1 MKKKIVWASQI
12 NRCMEERRKEEIQKE
27 YMKVTSE
34 MKEKKVIIK
43 NLVRGVGFGAALSP
57 RMLGCC

>member
-1 MKKKIVWASQI
+1 MHGG
-12 NRCMEERRKEEIQKE
+12 EKEGRNTEE

-34 MKEKKVIIK
+34 MKEKEVIIK